1 MKFVALVAAAFAVSI
16 QPLSA
21 APKELTFAA
30 TVTFSPGTPGFPPPP
45 SLSLAQGLR
54 SAALNECQHEACV
67 LLSSSPIHSPLL
79 CARSA
84 IVSPCQVSIT

>member
-30 TVTFSPGTPGFPPPP
+30 TV
-45 SLSLAQGLR
+45 
-54 SAALNECQHEACV
+54 
-67 LLSSSPIHSPLL
+67 
-79 CARSA
+79 
-84 IVSPCQVSIT
+84 